1 MAKVYIGLGSNMQ
14 SPRQQ
19 VTTALHEL
27 DQIENTS
34 LVRYSSLY
42 QTKPVG
48 SKDQDDYINA
58 VAVLYSELSPANL
71 LDELHQIEN
80 THQRIRQQRWGPR
93 TLDLDILLYD
103 DIIMTDPDLTL
114 PHKEI
119 VNRLFVLVPLA
130 EIAPDLCMPGFGSV
144 SELILRVDEP
154 LPEKL
159 L

>member
-27 DQIENTS
+27 DQIENTL

-48 SKDQDDYINA
+48 SQDQDDYVNA
-58 VAVLYSELSPANL
+58 VAVLHSELSPANL
-71 LDELHQIEN
+71 LDELHRIEN
-80 THQRIRQQRWGPR
+80 THQRIRQQRWGSR

-103 DIIMTDPDLTL
+103 GITMADPDLTL

-119 VNRLFVLVPLA
+119 ANRLFVLVPLA
-130 EIAPDLCMPGFGSV
+130 EMAPDLCLPGLGSV
-144 SELILRVDEP
+144 SELILKLDES